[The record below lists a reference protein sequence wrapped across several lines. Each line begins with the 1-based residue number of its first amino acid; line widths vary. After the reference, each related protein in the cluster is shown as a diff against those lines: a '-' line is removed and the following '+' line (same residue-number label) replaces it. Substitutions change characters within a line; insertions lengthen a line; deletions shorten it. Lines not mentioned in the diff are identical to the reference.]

1 MKRYFD
7 AIEEL
12 PNEIKL
18 PLIRVL
24 ELFREEIAE
33 TVKRS
38 DFEELKSVVKEL
50 AEAQK
55 RTEQR
60 VEKLEDVVKELVE
73 AQKKTEQRVEELA
86 EAQKKTEQRVE
97 ELAEAQKKTE
107 QRVEELAEAQ
117 RKTEEE
123 LRSLVKSHKDLKEQ
137 VGGLSHTVGYRL
149 EDDSYKALPALLK
162 HDFGVDIK
170 GRLKRDYIDI
180 GDERYIE
187 VNILGRA
194 GYNGKEYIVVGEAKS
209 QLKKK
214 DIDEFIKKAEN
225 LKRYIPEEQI
235 RLIVTYMASP
245 AIQRYAKEKG
255 VKIYFSYEF

>member
-55 RTEQR
+55 KTEQR
-60 VEKLEDVVKELVE
+60 VEKLEDVVK
-73 AQKKTEQRVEELA
+73 ELA

>member
-38 DFEELKSVVKEL
+38 DFEELKFVVKEL

-60 VEKLEDVVKELVE
+60 VEKLEDVVKELV
-73 AQKKTEQRVEELA
+73 
-86 EAQKKTEQRVE
+86 
-97 ELAEAQKKTE
+97 EAQKKTE

-162 HDFGVDIK
+162 HDFGVDVK